1 LNILVTGASGFIGSH
16 LVKKLAANPAYK
28 VSVLTRKQ
36 GPISPTKDANVIAVE
51 CDILDSNRLKEIG
64 GIAPDVVIHLAAIK
78 EHFKNKD
85 EIFST
90 NVEGTKNLLERFAQ
104 VKQFIF
110 ASSTLVSRLSDAY
123 SESKRQ
129 CEVIIKDSSVN
140 YTILRIAPVFGAGD
154 RTNLTRLMELIRDG
168 KTIPIPGDGKQ
179 MIQPTHVDDVVNAME
194 SSILNQ
200 EYFNKTLTIAGNP
213 ITLKGFIDSVSKIVD
228 RNPKRIHIPIGLL
241 KPMVKVYQ
249 KMSETPKITVEQLDN
264 LGKLEGS
271 KVFDS
276 DFPTSRI
283 EIAIQKTVNHK
294 DTKESLLC

>member
-64 GIAPDVVIHLAAIK
+64 GIAPDVVIHLASIK

-154 RTNLTRLMELIRDG
+154 RTNLTRLIELIRDG

-283 EIAIQKTVNHK
+283 EIAIQKTVNQK

>member
-1 LNILVTGASGFIGSH
+1 MNILVTGASGFIGSH

-28 VSVLTRKQ
+28 VSVLTRNH
-36 GPISPTKDANVIAVE
+36 GSISPTKDANVTVVE
-51 CDILDSNRLKEIG
+51 CDILDSNRLKSIG

-78 EHFKNKD
+78 EHFKSKD
-85 EIFST
+85 TIFST
-90 NVEGTKNLLERFAQ
+90 NVEGTKNLLERFRQ

-110 ASSTLVSRLSDAY
+110 ASSTLVSSSSDAY

-129 CEVIIKDSSVN
+129 CEAIIKESGVI

-154 RTNLTRLMELIRDG
+154 RTNLTRLIELIRDG

-179 MIQPTHVDDVVNAME
+179 MIQPTHIDDVVKAME

-200 EYFNKTLTIAGNP
+200 EYFNKTLVIAGNP
-213 ITLKGFIDSVSKIVD
+213 ITLKKFIDSVSKIVD

-241 KPMVKVYQ
+241 RPMVKVYQ

-283 EIAIQKTVNHK
+283 ETAIQKTVSHE

>member
-28 VSVLTRKQ
+28 VSVLIRNQ
-36 GPISPTKDANVIAVE
+36 GLISPTKGAKVTAVE
-51 CDILDSNRLKEIG
+51 CDILDSNRLKSIG
-64 GIAPDVVIHLAAIK
+64 GIAPDVVIHLAAVK

-85 EIFST
+85 EISST
-90 NVEGTKNLLERFAQ
+90 NVEGTKNLLEGFPQ

-110 ASSTLVSRLSDAY
+110 ASSTLVSSSSDAY

-129 CEVIIKDSSVN
+129 CEAIIKESGVN

-154 RTNLTRLMELIRDG
+154 RTNLTRLIELIRDG

-179 MIQPTHVDDVVNAME
+179 MIQPTHVDDVVKGME
-194 SSILNQ
+194 SSIMNQ
-200 EYFNKTLTIAGNP
+200 EYFNKTLVIAGNP
-213 ITLKGFIDSVSKIVD
+213 ITLKGFIDLVSKIVD
-228 RNPKRIHIPIGLL
+228 RNPKRIHIPIRLL

-276 DFPTSRI
+276 DFPTSRV
-283 EIAIQKTVNHK
+283 EIAIQKTVNRE

>member
-36 GPISPTKDANVIAVE
+36 GTISPTKDANVTAVE
-51 CDILDSNRLKEIG
+51 CDMLDSNRLKEIG

-90 NVEGTKNLLERFAQ
+90 NVEGTKNLLKRFAQ

-110 ASSTLVSRLSDAY
+110 ASSTLVSRASDAY

-129 CEVIIKDSSVN
+129 CEAIIKESSVN
-140 YTILRIAPVFGAGD
+140 YTILRIAPVFGTGD
-154 RTNLTRLMELIRDG
+154 RTNLTRLIELIRDG

-264 LGKLEGS
+264 LGKLEDS

-283 EIAIQKTVNHK
+283 EIAIQKTVNQK